1 MEFDISLERKNRRS
15 QVSFYILGE
24 SGPGS
29 RRYIILQKKY
39 KDFKTHHVAIYGDK
53 VF

>member
-1 MEFDISLERKNRRS
+1 MEFDISLEGKNRRS

-29 RRYIILQKKY
+29 RRYIILQK
-39 KDFKTHHVAIYGDK
+39 IK
-53 VF
+53 VQRFQNTSCSNLRR